1 MVHMPHWPKKF
12 AMHPEA
18 KDLSRMLA
26 ILAEL
31 DNPHLKLPP
40 TIHIAGTNGKGS
52 TCAMLRSIYKN
63 MGLKV
68 HMYTSPHLL
77 HFYERI
83 ELHGQKID
91 DDFLFE
97 VLELTRIASE
107 KLDFEPTFFESTTA
121 AAFLAFSKIPADIL
135 ILETGMGG
143 RLDPTNVIPNPILTI
158 ITPISYD
165 HMEYLGEHIRLIAG
179 EKAGIIKPGVPC
191 VISRQDQD
199 VMDIL
204 LAKCEELN
212 SPSIAYEYDFIPEK
226 NEEGFYFRSQL
237 AEFQVPH
244 LNLKGDHQI
253 INASSVIAGVLVVAK
268 TRVIKIMSSLRKQGS
283 NQHFFEAPLQLDS
296 CSRRND
302 IEDDAS
308 FHNDVICAALAKAEW
323 PGRLQEFNIS
333 KIVKNAEN
341 ASCYLDG
348 AHNISGAAALADWI
362 KEQQFKQPILIVGL
376 TKNRDVSSFLSQF
389 KEVNPII
396 YGVRVLS
403 EPSSYS
409 SEMLAQKAAEA
420 NIEVIPKDSL
430 EEALAAA
437 VAHDN
442 SAKIIVTGSLFLV
455 SDCMKLLAKFA

>member
-1 MVHMPHWPKKF
+1 MVYMPHWPKKF

-26 ILAEL
+26 ILAQL

-40 TIHIAGTNGKGS
+40 TIHVAGTNGKGS
-52 TCAMLRSIYKN
+52 TCAMLKAIYKN
-63 MGLKV
+63 MGLRV

-77 HFYERI
+77 HFNERI
-83 ELHGQKID
+83 ELREQKID

-97 VLELTRIASE
+97 VLELTRLASE

-143 RLDPTNVIPNPILTI
+143 RLDPTNVVNPILTI

-165 HMEYLGEHIRLIAG
+165 HMEYLGNHIRLIAG

-191 VISRQDQD
+191 VISRQDQEA
-199 VMDIL
+199 MDIL

-212 SPSIAYEYDFIPEK
+212 CPAIAYEYDFIPEK
-226 NEEGFYFRSQL
+226 NEDGFLFRSQL

-244 LNLKGDHQI
+244 LSLKGDHQI
-253 INASSVIAGVLVVAK
+253 INASSVIAASLVIASNKVAWQSTANNITTALTK
-268 TRVIKIMSSLRKQGS
+268 T
-283 NQHFFEAPLQLDS
+283 
-296 CSRRND
+296 
-302 IEDDAS
+302 
-308 FHNDVICAALAKAEW
+308 EW

-333 KIVKNAEN
+333 KIVKNAEK
-341 ASCYLDG
+341 ASCFLDG

-362 KEQQFKQPILIVGL
+362 KEQKYKQPILIVGL
-376 TKNRDVSSFLSQF
+376 TKNRDVASFLSQF

-409 SEMLAQKAAEA
+409 SEMLTQKAAEA
-420 NIEVIPKDSL
+420 SIRVIPQDSL
-430 EEALAAA
+430 EEAFIEA
-437 VAHDN
+437 VKQDTNAN
-442 SAKIIVTGSLFLV
+442 IIITGSLFLV
-455 SDCMKLLAKFA
+455 SDCMKLMSRF